1 MNKDQFVVKRLT
13 TQEEAQKSYCC
24 MTEVPSPWPEA
35 LCVCRDWI
43 AQNLGRY
50 IEGYH
55 LEMADGEVV
64 GHLYYALSGKAL
76 FAYDVEPEVAI
87 LYCEWVQR
95 RYQGQGLGKRLFGDF
110 LEEMRS
116 LKVKGILVET
126 TDLEG
131 QMHYKHY
138 QVRGF
143 HLIYD
148 AGHRKLAYLP
158 LIQPEVRVRPMQP
171 SMNTHKGAAVEIV
184 VLNGYLCP
192 FEVSTYLLL
201 RQVAREFG
209 SRVIL
214 REVLLTPETLRSYGA
229 SRGIFINGRQKLFGG
244 EPEEAI
250 RQAIQ
255 EEL

>member
-1 MNKDQFVVKRLT
+1 
-13 TQEEAQKSYCC
+13 
-24 MTEVPSPWPEA
+24 
-35 LCVCRDWI
+35 
-43 AQNLGRY
+43 
-50 IEGYH
+50 
-55 LEMADGEVV
+55 
-64 GHLYYALSGKAL
+64 
-76 FAYDVEPEVAI
+76 
-87 LYCEWVQR
+87 
-95 RYQGQGLGKRLFGDF
+95 
-110 LEEMRS
+110 
-116 LKVKGILVET
+116 
-126 TDLEG
+126 
-131 QMHYKHY
+131 
-138 QVRGF
+138 
-143 HLIYD
+143 
-148 AGHRKLAYLP
+148 
-158 LIQPEVRVRPMQP
+158 
-171 SMNTHKGAAVEIV
+171 MNTHKGAPVEIV